1 MTGAPLRANTTLVT
15 VNYKPS
21 LEGDAREPCPRNG
34 ERKRSPSKTKP
45 QHASS
50 RKTGR
55 AQHKTSSGR
64 LDPSS
69 PTVSTLQGTGSM
81 SPGVLERLEACL
93 ARPWGE
99 LSTDT
104 PDYLAHPLLFRRNS
118 FRPFLLRFHLK
129 SSPKPVL
136 LFSSAVGAR
145 VFVSG
150 VSLGRGQDKSFFF
163 FFFFFFLPSVKFST
177 LLRLGGSCWDT
188 NLCPFNTIFG
198 LRSLLPFVTSLP
210 SHFPPPPCFLFFH
223 GFLAFL
229 FLMCALIF
237 SLFLL
242 WPPRS
247 RSF

>member
-163 FFFFFFLPSVKFST
+163 FLLLLFSPLRQVLNPSPVGGFL
-177 LLRLGGSCWDT
+177 LGHKS
-188 NLCPFNTIFG
+188 
-198 LRSLLPFVTSLP
+198 LPF
-210 SHFPPPPCFLFFH
+210 
-223 GFLAFL
+223 
-229 FLMCALIF
+229 
-237 SLFLL
+237 
-242 WPPRS
+242 
-247 RSF
+247 